1 MFPIGNVKSPNYQLG
16 GAEGEKTNRSHVPP
30 EVPSP
35 NSVARGSQRFSE
47 AQMVPPSP
55 LASPDSLN
63 QNLRTIVLAHTFLFK
78 CLCQARKI

>member
-35 NSVARGSQRFSE
+35 HSAAQGGQRFAE

-55 LASPDSLN
+55 LAAPDS
-63 QNLRTIVLAHTFLFK
+63 LRTIVLEHTFLFK